1 MKGADR
7 NVQRYDK
14 GIQLLERK
22 DYERAA
28 KIGDELIKLSY
39 SGGFEIKALC
49 LYEEGKKSEAIRLL
63 ERATQR
69 YPKVW
74 ILWSYLG
81 EYYSN
86 EGRYQDALAA
96 FHQFRSSGGEHETAQ
111 YNIAVVYGRMEKY
124 EQALTEIDGAFGGET
139 PEHFVLRAKAS
150 FLSGLQRFQDAL
162 SCAESACNLEPN
174 SENLAEKAKA
184 LSGLERLSEAIE
196 AANSSLAIN
205 VCEHAALLVM
215 ASANELATPETKL
228 YCIKFKATAAPNSLL
243 PGGPRVDGF
252 LGTFWAAAD
261 SPEEA
266 LEFYRAI
273 DRRALTLE
281 LAKHE
286 VVEETVDGRKGL
298 RKVHEGNT
306 YFAVETNLAKR
317 VGLVL
322 KAMIFSRSSH

>member
-14 GIQLLERK
+14 GIQLLQRK
-22 DYERAA
+22 DFERAA

-39 SGGFEIKALC
+39 SGGFEIKARC
-49 LYEEGKKSEAIRLL
+49 LYKGGKESEAIRLL

-96 FHQFRSSGGEHETAQ
+96 FHQFRNTGGEHQTAQ
-111 YNIAVVYGRMEKY
+111 YNIAVVYGRMEEY
-124 EQALTEIDGAFGGET
+124 AQALTEIEGAFGGE
-139 PEHFVLRAKAS
+139 PANHFVLRAKAS
-150 FLSGLQRFQDAL
+150 FLNGLGQFSEAL
-162 SCAESACNLEPN
+162 VYAEKACDIDRT
-174 SENLAEKAKA
+174 SSNLAEKAKA
-184 LSGLERLSEAIE
+184 LLGLGRTSEAITT
-196 AANSSLAIN
+196 AKASLGLDI
-205 VCEHAALLVM
+205 CEGGALEVLE
-215 ASANELATPETKL
+215 SLNEPATERTRL
-228 YCIKFKATAAPNSLL
+228 YCIKFAATAAPNSLL

-252 LGTFWAAAD
+252 FGTFWAAAD

-273 DRRALTLE
+273 ERRALTLE
-281 LAKHE
+281 LARHE
-286 VVEETVDGRKGL
+286 VVEESVDGRKGV
-298 RKVHEGNT
+298 RRVHGGDT
-306 YFAVETNLAKR
+306 FYAVEPNIVKR

-322 KAMIFSRSSH
+322 RALLFSRSSH